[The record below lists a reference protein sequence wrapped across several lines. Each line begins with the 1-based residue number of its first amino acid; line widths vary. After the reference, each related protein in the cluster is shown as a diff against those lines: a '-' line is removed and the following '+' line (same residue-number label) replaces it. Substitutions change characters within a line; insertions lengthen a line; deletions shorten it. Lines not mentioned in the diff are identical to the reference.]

1 MHNRW
6 NVTLVVLLALLTGCV
21 SQPVQQG
28 RAEVDSLNAR
38 AYSFRYVVVDSTA
51 ALAQRAFELSSDYPD
66 GQNEARL
73 NLAFVKYQQM
83 NFDAVDSILNLLKA
97 DSRNPLLLLCADV
110 MRMKTTQRTGQGE
123 AFFRAKSKAEGRIE
137 DIERRQQSLTPHEI
151 ALWTYARTEFHII
164 ASTYYFYQE
173 QNDMARSE
181 LDEVLPCLQQHIDTA
196 QWVYYNYMLG
206 PGGLVEGRDA
216 RDITLQEFDYLF
228 RAYITSR
235 RDSMRYFEANSL
247 QAMATM
253 FLTNDSLICNER
265 SDAYNL
271 LLIQHRTW
279 QTEGE
284 SLSEAFARHAL
295 VLFQNYNDLF
305 QTACAYR
312 TLGEVYFQEQDY
324 ARALDSYVQAL
335 HCVNLHHL
343 RYYGDISP
351 DTLSAFNADDVGRSV
366 EKEWIEDKRILTVPD
381 WISGIRQQLSLVYS
395 AMDMKQASDY
405 NRNSY
410 LDLLL
415 ATNQDIELEN
425 RTAELERQTHGLYV
439 RMLLCVILLVVA
451 LLLVVLFRRRLLRR
465 SSSYM
470 QELNDQ
476 QWKPYLD
483 FQAWAREQIAS
494 LEDEKEEAEERL
506 QMALRSVADNKRKNA
521 ENRAKVSLVHAIVP
535 FLDRIGGEV
544 VRMRKSGVVS
554 PERREY
560 IIELVNQIERYN
572 ALLTEWIQM
581 HQGQLNL
588 HISTFPL
595 NQLYQIVAEGHF
607 SFDQKQVK
615 LQVEPVTAHVKADE
629 SLTLFMINTLA
640 DNARKFTPKGGTVTL
655 SAEETEEY
663 VEVRVSD
670 TGCGLTEEEVE
681 MLNNSKIYDAAK
693 IGSGQKEK
701 GFGFGLMNC
710 RGIIEKYKKT
720 SALFSCCQ
728 FGVRSRVGEGSTFF
742 FRLPRVLRLL
752 AILFLCT
759 QRSVA
764 MEPATYYDSLY
775 NANLEGRY
783 LDAVSHAQHC
793 IDLLNASHLDQP
805 PIMLYDDDMSH
816 HEAAELMWAYDDV
829 DADYALIEALRN
841 EVALAALALHDFEL
855 YHYNNRA
862 FIRLHKFMHR
872 DNELPTYFRRLHH
885 THHKSNTLLVV
896 ILVTSLVILYFA
908 YRLLVG
914 TQVEKH
920 REIDMLKQYL
930 LHLMDVARMRPQLAE
945 YETADVGV
953 PSMQQWADTYR
964 RQIAEESV
972 IPMNRLSDD
981 IASLTDEQARMDF
994 EQNRLYVQNQI
1005 LENCLSTIKHESMY
1019 YPSRIRLLAEQMQDS
1034 DISQLAELVKYY
1046 HQVYSLLCR
1055 QADAQVSQPGFRRQ
1069 DLALDDIR
1077 QRVAGLFQRLC
1088 RQQKVACDY
1097 SDELMLPAGSTVL
1110 ADAALLDI
1118 LFENLLREMMHEGG
1132 SFRLLVS
1139 AEGEFVRFTLRDES
1153 LSYDEE
1159 TLSNVF
1165 FPEAGHIPYL
1175 VAKQILREHDT
1186 YCNHPGCRLIA
1197 QPAEK
1202 GYEIFFTLLLS
1213 HRDP

>member
-6 NVTLVVLLALLTGCV
+6 NAALAVLLALLTGCV
-21 SQPVQQG
+21 SQPQQQE
-28 RAEVDSLNAR
+28 RAEIDSLNTR
-38 AYSFRYVVVDSTA
+38 AYAFRYVVIDSTA
-51 ALAQRAFELSSDYPD
+51 SLAQRALELSADYPD
-66 GQNEARL
+66 GRNEARC

-83 NFDAVDSILNLLKA
+83 DFDAVDSILNLVQS
-97 DSRNPLLLLCADV
+97 DSRNPLFLLCADV
-110 MRMKTTQRTGQGE
+110 LRMKTTQRTGQGE
-123 AFFRAKSKAEGRIE
+123 AFFHAKSKAESRIE
-137 DIERRQQSLTPHEI
+137 DITRRQQSLTPHETAI
-151 ALWTYARTEFHII
+151 WVYAQSEYHII

-173 QNDMARSE
+173 QDDLARSE
-181 LDEVLPCLQQHIDTA
+181 LNEVLPCLQQHVDTA

-284 SLSEAFARHAL
+284 SLPLAFARHAL
-295 VLFQNYNDLF
+295 QLFQTYNDLF

-312 TLGEVYFQEQDY
+312 TLGEVHFQEHDY
-324 ARALDSYVQAL
+324 ARALYSYVQAL
-335 HCVNLHHL
+335 HCVNLHHM

-366 EKEWIEDKRILTVPD
+366 EEEWIEDKRVQTVPE

-415 ATNQDIELEN
+415 ATNQDLELEN
-425 RTAELERQTHGLYV
+425 RTAELERQTRGLYT
-439 RMLLCVILLVVA
+439 RMLCCVVLLVVA
-451 LLLVVLFRRRLLRR
+451 LIMVVLFRRRLLRR
-465 SSSYM
+465 SSSSM
-470 QELNDQ
+470 RELSDNRWQ
-476 QWKPYLD
+476 PYLD
-483 FQAWAREQIAS
+483 FQAWARQQVEA
-494 LEDEKEEAEERL
+494 LEDEKEEMEERM
-506 QMALRSVADNKRKNA
+506 QMTLRSVADNKRKNA
-521 ENRAKVSLVHAIVP
+521 ENRAKVSLVHGIVP

-544 VRMRKSGVVS
+544 VRMRKSGTVS

-581 HQGQLNL
+581 QQGQLNL

-595 NQLYQIVAEGHF
+595 AHLYQIVSEGHF
-607 SFDQKQVK
+607 SFDQKGVQ
-615 LQVEPVTAHVKADE
+615 LQVEPVSSYVKADE

-655 SAEETEEY
+655 SAEETDEY
-663 VEVRVSD
+663 VEVRVTD
-670 TGCGLTEEEVE
+670 TGCGLTEEEVDV
-681 MLNNSKIYDAAK
+681 LNNSKIYDAAK
-693 IGSGQKEK
+693 IGSGQEGK

-720 SALFSCCQ
+720 SALFACCT

-742 FRLPRVLRLL
+742 FRLPRILRLI
-752 AILFLCT
+752 AILFLCA
-759 QRSVA
+759 QGSVA
-764 MEPATYYDSLY
+764 QEPAEYYDSLY
-775 NANLEGRY
+775 NANLNGHY
-783 LDAVSHAQHC
+783 TIALQHAQRC
-793 IDLLNASHLDQP
+793 IDLLNKEHADQP
-805 PIMLYDDDMSH
+805 PILLFDDDISH
-816 HEAAELMWAYDDV
+816 HEAAEMMWANAKVDV
-829 DADYALIEALRN
+829 DYEMIAALRN
-841 EVALAALALHDFEL
+841 EVALSALALHDFDL

-862 FIRLHKFMHR
+862 FIRLHKFLHR

-885 THHKSNTLLVV
+885 THHRSNQLLVV
-896 ILVTSLVILYFA
+896 ILITSLVILYFA

-914 TQVEKH
+914 SQVVKR
-920 REIDMLKQYL
+920 REITALKQYL
-930 LHLMDVARMRPQLAE
+930 LRLMDVARTRPQLADFE
-945 YETADVGV
+945 ATDTDV
-953 PSMQQWADTYR
+953 PSLQRWADTYR
-964 RQIAEESV
+964 QQIAEESV
-972 IPMNRLSDD
+972 IPINRLSED
-981 IASLTDEQARMDF
+981 IANLTDEQARMDF

-1019 YPSRIRLLAEQMQDS
+1019 YPSRIRILAEQMQDG
-1034 DISQLAELVKYY
+1034 DITQLAELVQYY
-1046 HQVYSLLCR
+1046 HHVYSILCR

-1069 DLALDDIR
+1069 DVALEDIR
-1077 QRVAGLFQRLC
+1077 QRVSDIFQRLC
-1088 RQQKVACDY
+1088 RQQKVVCSYA
-1097 SDELMLPAGSTVL
+1097 DELQLPAGTTVL

-1118 LFENLLREMMHEGG
+1118 LFENLLREMLHEGG
-1132 SFRLLVS
+1132 SYRLLFTVD
-1139 AEGEFVRFTLRDES
+1139 GGFVRFTLRDES

-1186 YCNHPGCRLIA
+1186 YCNHPGCRLVA
-1197 QPAEK
+1197 QPSEGG
-1202 GYEIFFTLLLS
+1202 GYEIYFTLLKS
-1213 HRDP
+1213 